1 MSDIS
6 HKPPLRSGLSV
17 KKSSRISIKLFR
29 KKRYLII
36 AAAVILLG
44 GYFAW
49 KARGSSD
56 QVKYVTSTAQKGM
69 IASSVSASG
78 NVTVANSCN
87 VTAQVSGTVA
97 NLAVKP
103 GDTVKAGQVLF
114 DIVNDQLDDN
124 LSKSAASVA
133 QAQSQVDSASSQS
146 AQAQTQLDND
156 SGAAGAPATANITAL
171 QNQINAAQTQVNI
184 AQNAYNASPTPDNLE
199 KLQQAQASLSQAQ
212 ANLTKARQQNQ
223 AASET
228 AGSDSSKVSAAN
240 SAVSAAESNLT
251 AAQADYQNQQ
261 ETADKRTVTAPMN
274 GTVMEVNVKNGDSV
288 GGSTGSSSS
297 SSSSGSSGS
306 SSSDTSGA
314 SGAAGSAGASGG
326 SGGSGGS
333 GSGGSSVPIVID
345 DLGSMTATVQV
356 SEVDITNVSIGQ
368 KAALTFDAID
378 GLSLT
383 GKVTGI
389 DSSGTVSSGVVNYN
403 VTITLDTGDARLK
416 PGMSVNAE
424 ITTAVKQNVLTV
436 PSSAVKTEGST
447 QYVQV
452 MVNGTPRDQIVTT
465 GLSNDT
471 SIEIDSGLKEG
482 DTVVTQTINPNAS
495 SGSSGASG
503 STNFRGL
510 GGGAG
515 GALGSGAS
523 RALGGGSGGG
533 MIYRGGG

>member
-6 HKPPLRSGLSV
+6 HKPPLRSGLPV

-56 QVKYVTSTAQKGM
+56 QVQYVTSTAQKGM

-171 QNQINAAQTQVNI
+171 QNQVIAAQTQVNI

-212 ANLTKARQQNQ
+212 ASLTKARQQNQ

-228 AGSDSSKVSAAN
+228 AASDTSKVSAAN

-288 GGSTGSSSS
+288 GGGSGSASSSSS

-306 SSSDTSGA
+306 DASGA
-314 SGAAGSAGASGG
+314 SGSSGG
-326 SGGSGGS
+326 SSGS
-333 GSGGSSVPIVID
+333 GSSGSGSSGSGSSGSSVPIVID

-356 SEVDITNVSIGQ
+356 SEVDITNVAIGQ

-424 ITTAVKQNVLTV
+424 ITTAVKQDVLTV

-452 MVNGTPRDQIVTT
+452 MVNGTPRDQLVTT

-471 SIEIDSGLKEG
+471 STEIDSGLKEG
-482 DTVVTQTINPNAS
+482 DAVVTQTINPNAS
-495 SGSSGASG
+495 SGSSGSSG

-510 GGGAG
+510 GSGAG
-515 GALGSGAS
+515 
-523 RALGGGSGGG
+523 RALGGGGGG

>member
-156 SGAAGAPATANITAL
+156 SGAAGAPATASITAL
-171 QNQINAAQTQVNI
+171 QNQVIAAQTQANI

-212 ANLTKARQQNQ
+212 ASLTKARQQNQ

-228 AGSDSSKVSAAN
+228 AASDSSKVSAAN

-288 GGSTGSSSS
+288 GGGSGSSSSSSS
-297 SSSSGSSGS
+297 SSSSGSSS
-306 SSSDTSGA
+306 SGA
-314 SGAAGSAGASGG
+314 SGASGS
-326 SGGSGGS
+326 
-333 GSGGSSVPIVID
+333 SGGSSGSGSSGSSAPIVID

-356 SEVDITNVSIGQ
+356 SEVDITNVAIGQ

-424 ITTAVKQNVLTV
+424 ITTAVKQDVLTV

-495 SGSSGASG
+495 SGSSGSSG

-510 GGGAG
+510 GSGAG
-515 GALGSGAS
+515 